1 MAKHQP
7 SISRKNDEITN
18 NPPITNAEIEAQTGH
33 LRNTIG
39 ERARK
44 ASIQSRQ
51 EEILEE
57 ILE

>member
-1 MAKHQP
+1 MATHQP

-18 NPPITNAEIEAQTGH
+18 PPIANAEIEAQTGR